1 MRKQLNKIAM
11 IALAGVIGST
21 GLAAFAGCA
30 DPYANMT
37 QLSIHYFNGGLG
49 SDWINESIAEFEE
62 MFKDVSFESGKTGVK
77 LLLTAD
83 KSFDEIATSL
93 STGAD
98 KADIL
103 YTAEGNA
110 IVDLLN
116 TDGIL
121 YDTTEMA
128 TEKVYNAD
136 GEVTLNAAGDG
147 FEVVEGGQSM
157 YDRMH
162 PYFRDTYNLAGTE
175 WATNS
180 SDVSFTMLPY
190 EDTLAG
196 IILDYDLYEE
206 LYTKYYRAG
215 LIGEMTGYKYEGDN
229 VAMPGTW
236 DEFFDFMTL
245 IRDNESHSAGGYS
258 GFMYSVDYYTPSI
271 ENAVIADVDGT
282 DEGVTDP
289 AQYSG
294 IRMYDTYQGTYDFG
308 GELGVQTITK
318 DNAYLLTQ
326 TKGYR
331 QMVEVAARLFEHG
344 SKGGEHYD
352 NGIMNNLSYST
363 AQANFVMS
371 KISTTAPRILAIM
384 EGDWFENEARATFNS
399 MGAANAENAYGKR
412 KFRMMPIPHA
422 TEEEVKE
429 GKTYK
434 VGGFSGGYPI
444 ILNAKTLTGNAGKEK
459 VAKLWIQFT
468 HSESQMNVFTK
479 WSGSVRPYLYDVT
492 EDTKQ
497 QMTPFAQSILE
508 LQMEDRAEDG
518 AIEIVRKNKI
528 NQTSD
533 VRNSASPVNMAT
545 KIDSGTYSGTFSNA
559 AVIANMVGMRK
570 ANKSWTGESQIA
582 DVVEAYMNGLL
593 SYRGAAPN
601 ALSTDAE
608 LKA

>member
-21 GLAAFAGCA
+21 GLAAFAGCS

-180 SDVSFTMLPY
+180 SEVSFTMLPY

-215 LIGEMTGYKYEGDN
+215 LIGEMTGYKYEGDS

-236 DEFFDFMTL
+236 DEFFDLMTL

-289 AQYSG
+289 SQYSG

-318 DNAYLLTQ
+318 DNAD
-326 TKGYR
+326 GR
-331 QMVEVAARLFEHG
+331 
-344 SKGGEHYD
+344 
-352 NGIMNNLSYST
+352 
-363 AQANFVMS
+363 
-371 KISTTAPRILAIM
+371 
-384 EGDWFENEARATFNS
+384 
-399 MGAANAENAYGKR
+399 
-412 KFRMMPIPHA
+412 
-422 TEEEVKE
+422 
-429 GKTYK
+429 
-434 VGGFSGGYPI
+434 SGGAPLRTRQQGRRALRQRHHEQPVLQY
-444 ILNAKTLTGNAGKEK
+444 GAGKLRHE
-459 VAKLWIQFT
+459 QD
-468 HSESQMNVFTK
+468 Q
-479 WSGSVRPYLYDVT
+479 YDR
-492 EDTKQ
+492 
-497 QMTPFAQSILE
+497 TPHPRHHGGRL
-508 LQMEDRAEDG
+508 
-518 AIEIVRKNKI
+518 VRKRSPRDLQFDGRGQCGERVR
-528 NQTSD
+528 QTQVPHDAHPSRD
-533 VRNSASPVNMAT
+533 
-545 KIDSGTYSGTFSNA
+545 G
-559 AVIANMVGMRK
+559 
-570 ANKSWTGESQIA
+570 
-582 DVVEAYMNGLL
+582 
-593 SYRGAAPN
+593 RGSRGRQD
-601 ALSTDAE
+601 L
-608 LKA
+608 